1 MTNPRTRGHRTP
13 RRSQNSL
20 VMLMKMIHLQHH
32 RFLAAAFGRI
42 WAVSQMPSGGLGA
55 KGKPHILLLRKMV
68 AQTKRH
74 CGSRGGNTSFAACGC
89 VVLLGASSFAQQ
101 TGPLDSGVVIQSTT
115 SLVQVRVVVQ
125 DAKGRVVTDLRRAD
139 FEILSDRKQQ
149 PLTFFAMDAHSTDGS
164 GVTLN
169 PSERS
174 ASMTSDSTSPSPST
188 RENTG
193 YALIVLDWLNT
204 GFSDRFLARD
214 NVARLLKNFQ
224 PRQRLAL
231 YLLGRAPRLL
241 LDFTTNGDGLLDAL
255 QAADREPLDI
265 DDEPPSRFDARYSS
279 RNGTSL
285 NAEAQIFFWNEKVR
299 ASLHA
304 LELIADRLAHLPGRK
319 TLVWVSAGFPMAID
333 GSVVPGA
340 KPGEVL
346 YLREI
351 ENLLTKLNAADVAVY
366 SVDARGLP
374 ATSSRGFVET
384 LQELSERTGGTAFY
398 ARNDLDEG
406 VRLALEDMR
415 ATYTVGFQV
424 PEGAAPGRHEIRV
437 KVKRPGLKL
446 RYRESYRLDG
456 ASSAR

>member
-1 MTNPRTRGHRTP
+1 
-13 RRSQNSL
+13 
-20 VMLMKMIHLQHH
+20 
-32 RFLAAAFGRI
+32 
-42 WAVSQMPSGGLGA
+42 
-55 KGKPHILLLRKMV
+55 
-68 AQTKRH
+68 
-74 CGSRGGNTSFAACGC
+74 
-89 VVLLGASSFAQQ
+89 
-101 TGPLDSGVVIQSTT
+101 
-115 SLVQVRVVVQ
+115 
-125 DAKGRVVTDLRRAD
+125 
-139 FEILSDRKQQ
+139 
-149 PLTFFAMDAHSTDGS
+149 
-164 GVTLN
+164 
-169 PSERS
+169 
-174 ASMTSDSTSPSPST
+174 
-188 RENTG
+188 
-193 YALIVLDWLNT
+193 LIVLDWLNT

-241 LDFTTNGDGLLDAL
+241 LDFTTNGDALLDAL